1 MRYLF
6 LILLLFAAPARAEM
20 NAELA
25 RDYVDI
31 STGFNGETIS
41 LFGTT
46 DEDNA
51 EIIIS
56 IKGPESIV
64 AVRRKGRVLGAWI
77 NKDTVEFRR
86 VPSYYDIAS
95 TFTPDDEFAKE
106 HEIGFGNLDF
116 YAENESNPE
125 KVHVFKEALIRKMQ
139 AKGFV
144 PEEAKQVRRIDAHFF
159 KTTFILPPD
168 IPTGLYTVD
177 TYIFR
182 DNKLLGH
189 ESRKLQVGQVGF
201 NANVYITAH
210 EHSFFYGLFT
220 VFVALISGWS
230 AFTFL
235 RRD

>member
-1 MRYLF
+1 MRHMFILF
-6 LILLLFAAPARAEM
+6 LLFAFPARAEM

-25 RDYVDI
+25 RDHVDI
-31 STGFNGETIS
+31 STGFNGETIA

-46 DEDNA
+46 DEENA

-56 IKGPESIV
+56 IKGPETTI
-64 AVRRKGRVLGAWI
+64 AVRKKGRVLGAWM

-86 VPSYYDIAS
+86 VPAYYDIAS
-95 TFTPDDEFAKE
+95 TYAPSEEFAKE

-116 YAENESNPE
+116 YAENESEPE
-125 KVHVFKEALIRKMQ
+125 VIAVFKNALIIKMQ
-139 AKGFV
+139 TKGFV
-144 PEEAKQVRRIDAHFF
+144 PEEAKKVKRIDAHFF

-177 TYIFR
+177 TYVVR
-182 DNKLLGH
+182 DDKLLGH

-201 NANVYITAH
+201 NANVYMTAQ
-210 EHSFFYGLFT
+210 EHSLFYGLFT

>member
-6 LILLLFAAPARAEM
+6 ILILLFAFPVRAEM

-25 RDYVDI
+25 RDHVDI
-31 STGFNGETIS
+31 STGFNGETVA

-56 IKGPESIV
+56 IKGPETTI
-64 AVRRKGRVLGAWI
+64 AVRKKGRVLGAWM

-86 VPSYYDIAS
+86 VPAYYDVAATYAPS
-95 TFTPDDEFAKE
+95 EEFAKE
-106 HEIGFGNLDF
+106 NEIGFGNLDF
-116 YAENESNPE
+116 YAENESKPE
-125 KVHVFKEALIRKMQ
+125 IIAEFKDALITKMQ
-139 AKGFV
+139 AQGFV
-144 PEEAKQVRRIDAHFF
+144 PIDAKKVKRIDAHFF

-177 TYIFR
+177 TYIVR

-201 NANVYITAH
+201 NANVYMTAQ
-210 EHSFFYGLFT
+210 EHSLFYGLFT
-220 VFVALISGWS
+220 VLVALISGWS